1 MSRNVPRT
9 TAERAGDGVPRE
21 PKGKFMYDA
30 NQMKPTPRPAGRP
43 ARRLRKAAAA
53 ALAGLLA
60 VAASGTTAGQDAQA
74 PQGQQAPQGTD
85 APQTMREVSTPQ
97 PAPAP
102 IPAPTPA
109 PAARPP
115 ATKRGGTAAIARDLP
130 EGGSLDLMAN
140 KSIVL
145 KTRVP
150 YKNVSISQPDIAD
163 VSLVGPRDILLTA
176 KKAGDTQ
183 LIIWD
188 DEEQTQVIEVKV
200 TSDLQGLHDQMRL
213 MFPDSKIEI
222 ASLNGTVALRGRV
235 PSLRAA
241 EQAEE
246 VAGPYAQKVLN
257 FLEVAGGQQVVLQI
271 RFAEV
276 SRSAST
282 NLGFNFTAVDGTSG
296 FSSLLGPGSDPIGGL
311 AAGNPETKINPAVTL
326 MGRGAAHATSFEYFI
341 QALRRNN
348 LLRVL
353 AEPNLVV
360 YSGAQGTFLAGGEFP
375 IPVPQTGGGSST
387 AITVEYKPF
396 GVRLDFLPVVL
407 GDGRI
412 RLKVTPEVSDLD
424 FSRSVSFNGFVIPTI
439 TKRTLTTEIELA
451 EGQSFAV
458 GGLLSNRVTA
468 SKDVTPL
475 LGDLPIIGTLFRSVR
490 YERNETELV
499 VLVTPRLVEAMN
511 PGQVPALPGERWRYP
526 SEAALMLKG
535 DLGGPGEDKDDS
547 PPQSSGGR
555 PARFRGEY
563 GFTPARG
570 GR

>member
-1 MSRNVPRT
+1 MMP
-9 TAERAGDGVPRE
+9 P
-21 PKGKFMYDA
+21 
-30 NQMKPTPRPAGRP
+30 PRPT
-43 ARRLRKAAAA
+43 RRLRGA
-53 ALAGLLA
+53 ALAALLA
-60 VAASGTTAGQDAQA
+60 LAGTAAAQEGKALA
-74 PQGQQAPQGTD
+74 PD
-85 APQTMREVSTPQ
+85 APAATRQATPQ
-97 PAPAP
+97 PAAR
-102 IPAPTPA
+102 
-109 PAARPP
+109 PAATLR
-115 ATKRGGTAAIARDLP
+115 TGTAAIARDLP

-140 KSIVL
+140 RSIVL

-150 YKNVSISQPDIAD
+150 YKSVSISQPDVAD
-163 VSLVGPRDILLTA
+163 VSLIGPRDILLTA
-176 KKAGDTQ
+176 KKSGATQ

-188 DEEQTQVIEVKV
+188 DEEHTQVIEVKV
-200 TSDLQGLHDQMRL
+200 TSDLQSLQDQMRL

-222 ASLNGTVALRGRV
+222 SSLNGTVALRGRV
-235 PSLRAA
+235 PSLQAA
-241 EQAEE
+241 GQAEE
-246 VAGPYAQKVLN
+246 VAAPYAQKVLN
-257 FLEVAGGQQVVLQI
+257 FLEVSGGQQVVLQI
-271 RFAEV
+271 RFAEI

-282 NLGFNFTAVDGTSG
+282 NLGFNFTALDQTSS
-296 FSSLLGPGSDPIGGL
+296 FSSLLGPGADPIGGV
-311 AAGNPETKINPAVTL
+311 AGRSADTTINPAVT
-326 MGRGAAHATSFEYFI
+326 MFGRGKMNGTTFEYFI

-475 LGDLPIIGTLFRSVR
+475 LGDLPVIGSLFRSVR

-499 VLVTPRLVEAMN
+499 VLVTPRLVEGMN

-526 SEAALMLKG
+526 SEAALMLNG

-563 GFTPARG
+563 GFTPARAK
-570 GR
+570 